1 MFDTL
6 VVVTIDDRTT
16 KARIRDAAIE
26 QWAAN
31 PPNSVTV
38 RDIAAAAEVSPG
50 SVIHHFGSMAELRTA
65 TNTHIAG
72 LIQEH
77 KSKAIQTS
85 GPLDILGSLRTL
97 SDLPITAY
105 LARAVLSDD
114 PTVASLVDELVDDAV
129 VYLDAGVE
137 AGTIAP
143 SDHPRERATVLVL
156 WTLGGLV
163 LHQHME
169 RLLGVDLTDPKA
181 IASPAG
187 APYTRTALEIVSR
200 GILTDEFAANLQES
214 LDAAYGDGAPT
225 KEAP

>member
-1 MFDTL
+1 MN
-6 VVVTIDDRTT
+6 VDDRTT

-38 RDIAAAAEVSPG
+38 RDIAAAADVSPG
-50 SVIHHFGSMAELRTA
+50 SVIHHFGSMADLRAA
-65 TNTHIAG
+65 TNGHIAG
-72 LIQEH
+72 LIREH
-77 KSKAIQTS
+77 KAKAIQAS

-114 PTVASLVDELVDDAV
+114 PTVASLIDELVDDAV
-129 VYLDAGVE
+129 VYLEAGVQ
-137 AGTIAP
+137 AGTISA
-143 SDHPRERATVLVL
+143 SDHPRERATVIVL
-156 WTLGGLV
+156 WSLGGLV

-169 RLLGVDLTDPKA
+169 RLLGVDLTDPEA
-181 IASPAG
+181 IASSAG
-187 APYTRTALEIVSR
+187 APYTRAAFEIMSS
-200 GILTDEFAANLQES
+200 GILTDEFATHLRDS
-214 LDAAYGDGAPT
+214 LAAAYDDEAPT